1 MSLKGTKPVRSSRRF
16 AAAVESGHTLKRRVS
31 LRAAGVLVSVRHPG
45 TEWKDL
51 KAVETAE
58 RDRSTNTAVP
68 LQAAKRWKAA
78 QPHERNSAVR

>member
-1 MSLKGTKPVRSSRRF
+1 MSLKGIEPVRSSCRF
-16 AAAVESGHTLKRRVS
+16 AAAVESGHTLERRVS
-31 LRAAGVLVSVRHPG
+31 LGAAGTLVSIEDPR
-45 TEWKDL
+45 TEWEDL
-51 KAVETAE
+51 KVVETAE